1 MDELGICP
9 AAVKRYRRERGLTQ
23 QELADRIGVSNKSV
37 PGGERSYPMSL
48 PCSSG
53 PGTGCDGGC
62 PAGPRCPCPHIAEK
76 RLAESALLCLRH
88 RRRTGLLFTAEVRPR
103 AGVLGPLSGLSGLR
117 HLSPDSLHLSRPLVP
132 PGQLGHVLLRQLDPG
147 GRTGGRGVSGAF
159 SHSSEPVEEHDF
171 LTAERGCRRA
181 ASAGPCSGAPMAGGR
196 LRPHR
201 SDSAGCPAAGG
212 ERGISRCGCPT
223 CGGGIPGWPGPLLA
237 WSKAHARSVPHRP
250 GRVLVSLPADS
261 PAEIL
266 VPAPA
271 GTLSG
276 GLDDGRGAGSAPL
289 PEAEAYWGCCSRSWP

>member
-1 MDELGICP
+1 MPCW
-9 AAVKRYRRERGLTQ
+9 TQ
-23 QELADRIGVSNKSV
+23 V
-37 PGGERSYPMSL
+37 PLS
-48 PCSSG
+48 
-53 PGTGCDGGC
+53 
-62 PAGPRCPCPHIAEK
+62 PHAEK

-171 LTAERGCRRA
+171 PTAERGCRRA
-181 ASAGPCSGAPMAGGR
+181 ASAGPCSGALWLGGR

-212 ERGISRCGCPT
+212 GERGS
-223 CGGGIPGWPGPLLA
+223 PGAAARPAGASPAGPGPLRLEQG
-237 WSKAHARSVPHRP
+237 HARSVPHRP
-250 GRVLVSLPADS
+250 GRVLVSLPGRLSCRDSGTSTSRNSIWRSGRWQGCWLCS
-261 PAEIL
+261 PA
-266 VPAPA
+266 
-271 GTLSG
+271 
-276 GLDDGRGAGSAPL
+276 
-289 PEAEAYWGCCSRSWP
+289 

>member
-1 MDELGICP
+1 MDELEF
-9 AAVKRYRRERGLTQ
+9 AQRLKRYRPGAGAHPAGAGRSHRRVQ
-23 QELADRIGVSNKSV
+23 QISLPV
-37 PGGERSYPMSL
+37 GERELPGCPYPAL
-48 PCSSG
+48 SG

-171 LTAERGCRRA
+171 PTAERGCRRA

-201 SDSAGCPAAGG
+201 SDSAAARRLAG
-212 ERGISRCGCPT
+212 ERGDLPVRLPDLRGHPR
-223 CGGGIPGWPGPLLA
+223 WPGPPSPGA
-237 WSKAHARSVPHRP
+237 RPCRSVPHRP

-276 GLDDGRGAGSAPL
+276 GLDDGQ
-289 PEAEAYWGCCSRSWP
+289 GCWLCSPA